1 MMTHMRKN
9 TGFTIVELLIVIVV
23 IGILAAITI
32 VAYNGIQQRATT
44 AAIQSEVT
52 QNAKSI
58 MAGMA
63 LSPTGI
69 YASVDVMPG
78 GPVKTKFDTTRYK
91 VVTYCA
97 TTTAFILAV
106 QTTTGDKY
114 YSKTGAAVV
123 KDNTIDAY
131 RPCDSISIGSALTTY
146 LNLPTPCAAE
156 PGQCTFTGTAT
167 VLYGVASQG
176 KFTRALN
183 VTSPA
188 TCAHDSLGIDDP
200 ASGYQKSCYV
210 YPN

>member
-1 MMTHMRKN
+1 MR
-9 TGFTIVELLIVIVV
+9 GFTIVELLIVIVV

-44 AAIQSEVT
+44 AAIQSDVA

-78 GPVKTKFDTTRYK
+78 GLATTKFDTSRYK

-97 TTTAFILAV
+97 TTTQFILAV
-106 QTTTGDKY
+106 QTNAGDKY

-123 KDNTIDAY
+123 KDNTIDAF
-131 RPCDSISIGSALTTY
+131 RPCDSISIGSALTVY
-146 LNLPTPCAAE
+146 LNLPTACAVE
-156 PGQCTFTGTAT
+156 SGQCTFSGTAT
-167 VLYGVASQG
+167 IAYGSVVHG
-176 KFTRALN
+176 KFSRAVN
-183 VTSPA
+183 VSSPA
-188 TCAHDSLGIDDP
+188 TCSHSYLNIEDP